1 MAKFI
6 MLTEAGG
13 QGRSIA
19 INLDTVEYILHNPN
33 GGTEVVSVTHHT
45 KYRVR
50 ESMNDIMNYLDD
62 LGLLLTIKPAKETS
76 PTMEVVNNEDH
87 CI

>member
-1 MAKFI
+1 MARFI
-6 MLTEAGG
+6 KLTEVGG
-13 QGRSIA
+13 QGSSVL
-19 INLDTVEYILHNPN
+19 INLDTVEYMLHNPN

-50 ESMNDIMNYLDD
+50 ESLDD
-62 LGLLLTIKPAKETS
+62 ILAYLEDIGTALEFKPAKETS

>member
-6 MLTEAGG
+6 KLTEAGG
-13 QGRSIA
+13 QGRTVL
-19 INLDTVEYILHNPN
+19 INLNTVEYMLPNPN

-45 KYRVR
+45 KYRVQ
-50 ESMNDIMNYLDD
+50 ESMTDIMNYLDD

-76 PTMEVVNNEDH
+76 PKAEA
-87 CI
+87 